1 MQDWTTTQDAREY
14 AINMLLLMGL
24 FFTCFGIAIIGRWLL
39 QWWQT
44 QSRKVDT
51 LLTDCTS
58 GSDDLDSQQ
67 HAAQVELPATVSHAS
82 SDEEEDVPEDFA
94 DMWRILEQ
102 AAWHHAKPYQRHWQR
117 THGNPGY
124 FTRQEVLLL
133 CQLEE
138 RYHRGDY
145 YPEWKQEDGGRV
157 A

>member
-51 LLTDCTS
+51 LLTDGS
-58 GSDDLDSQQ
+58 SDDLDSQQ

-82 SDEEEDVPEDFA
+82 SDEEEEDVPEDFA
-94 DMWRILEQ
+94 DMWHILEQ

-145 YPEWKQEDGGRV
+145 YPEWRQEDGGRV